1 MKYIILNVTIIL
13 LLLTACDFHEH
24 YEKRKQNFR
33 QPEKT
38 VQAENTPQN
47 QANQAQ
53 LQDKTLLP
61 PPPDELEITSQEY
74 QQNYCFDKKDPN
86 RCSSI
91 KLVRLQVAN
100 LAWLSAFLDKEI
112 EWDSTKDESQVL
124 ENLKKSTINGG
135 SEENAYTVEIE
146 TQLSF
151 LGRAGNLAVFQ
162 KEHYLYYE
170 LAAHGMN
177 SIYISVLDLKTGK
190 KVPLEQILVS
200 PQSMMALEKKQHE
213 VFIQQLKQEHHLS
226 DEEINGFNQTFP
238 FGSSNNWR
246 FTKNGLIFA
255 YNPYEVAP
263 YAYGNIEL
271 FIDKES
277 LKGIVKD
284 EYLNLTEKWVENKQ
298 TRQPENNHQNNENN
312 TQNAPVYQQFVP
324 PPQEREEFYPRS
336 DF

>member
-1 MKYIILNVTIIL
+1 MIKQTITAILPIV
-13 LLLTACDFHEH
+13 LLLTACDFQKN
-24 YEKRKQNFR
+24 YEKRKQALG

-47 QANQAQ
+47 QANQAKP
-53 LQDKTLLP
+53 QDKMPLP
-61 PPPDELEITSQEY
+61 PDVLEITSQEY

-112 EWDSTKDESQVL
+112 EWDSSKDETQVL
-124 ENLKKSTINGG
+124 ENLKKSTLNGG

-200 PQSMMALEKKQHE
+200 PQSMTALERKQHE

-246 FTKNGLIFA
+246 FTQNGLIFT
-255 YNPYEVAP
+255 YNPYEIAP

-271 FIDKES
+271 FLDKES
-277 LKGIVKD
+277 LKGIIKD
-284 EYLNLTEKWVENKQ
+284 EYLTAIEKWVENNQ
-298 TRQPENNHQNNENN
+298 TRQPETNKNKENN
-312 TQNAPVYQQFVP
+312 TENAPVYQQFVP

-336 DF
+336 DFE